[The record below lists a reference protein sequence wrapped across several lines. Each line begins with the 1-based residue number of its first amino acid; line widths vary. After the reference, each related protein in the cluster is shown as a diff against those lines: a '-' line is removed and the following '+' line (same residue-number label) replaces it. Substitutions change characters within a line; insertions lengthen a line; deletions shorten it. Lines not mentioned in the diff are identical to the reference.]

1 VNTWAPT
8 LKVNDEPTESLRV
21 PSGPE
26 PPTDP
31 EDYRDRL
38 MWRLKELIEHNP
50 KQARRD
56 LEQVAT
62 VESPDL
68 LSTWAECP
76 IREWAVQITSSAQME
91 MLLSRIDWE
100 RKAPVKKLP
109 EEELPC
115 LMDYLQRL

>member
-1 VNTWAPT
+1 MNTWAPT

-56 LEQVAT
+56 LEEVT
-62 VESPDL
+62 GSESPGPVS
-68 LSTWAECP
+68 LSTSTP
-76 IREWAVQITSSAQME
+76 REWPHLIAWCPQMNF
-91 MLLSRIDWE
+91 LLDRIDWE

-115 LMDYLQRL
+115 LMDYLQML